1 MLIIGAT
8 ANGFFY
14 PRRAVV
20 IYGHEKSVYVLLW
33 SIPQAGIPA
42 FGINVTVTDG
52 ITPFTLTD
60 CAVDSGSMKI
70 GEDGNILFVR
80 LVGSV
85 WRWNGEISGAYNVR
99 KPDQTIVDASK
110 KTCRQLATLLWQS
123 MGVTVGDVSALPG
136 DDSDLPEVLWQ
147 CHDSYTELAKLCRDR
162 GCVPQLN
169 AANNAGEIVRLGFG
183 PGLPSNSEVQSVDNG
198 FNTTPPPMY
207 LKACAGNTRVQ
218 SKLKMK
224 MMMLEPDV
232 TLVDADDVSYMPSGG
247 WVGVDPM
254 DPLGP
259 DADAE
264 DRAAAK
270 KSYGR
275 YWQADTQ
282 ADWTLNVPQL
292 GPVSSMER
300 ILPLLDETAE
310 DFDAGIGTFRR
321 RAYLKGKFA
330 IPGANQSLENSS
342 NDELIEVEFR
352 LIGELGIII
361 TPVPLMKFNDSQQ
374 FEPADVYLVC
384 SYYVQDET
392 TYGYIHHSITRPI
405 NPVGGGTKVLRLPHI
420 EGQIIAEYSGTSV
433 TGTTTNEGT
442 VNAILNG
449 ALDSAQSQ
457 YQVTLGSVRRYR
469 GVQPAPL
476 SGTIRQIRIEV
487 DMEAGCN
494 TWLFFNTEGSLGSPR
509 YRQRRRAAIA
519 DRDEALQ
526 EFQDKQRRQLIRKGI
541 A

>member
-1 MLIIGAT
+1 MQIIGAS
-8 ANGFFY
+8 ASGFFF
-14 PRRAVV
+14 PQSAVV
-20 IYGHEKSVYVLLW
+20 NYGHERNVYAILRC
-33 SIPQAGIPA
+33 IPQANIPA
-42 FGINVTVTDG
+42 HGITLTVTDG
-52 ITPFTLTD
+52 ISHFTLLD
-60 CAVDSGSMKI
+60 CAVDKGSMRI
-70 GEDGNILFVR
+70 GEDGNILS
-80 LVGSV
+80 VGLMGAV

-99 KPDQTIVDASK
+99 KPDGSIVESTK
-110 KTCRQLATLLWQS
+110 KNCQQLAALLWQS
-123 MGVTVGDVSALPG
+123 MGVGVGDISALPG
-136 DDSDLPEVLWQ
+136 NDSDLPEVFWQ
-147 CHDSYTELAKLCRDR
+147 CSDSYAELAKLCRDR

-169 AANNAGEIVRLGFG
+169 AANNFGEIVRLGVG
-183 PGLPSNSEVQSVDNG
+183 PGLPSNSEVQSVDVG
-198 FNTTPPPMY
+198 FNTTPPPRF

-224 MMMLEPDV
+224 AMMLEPDG
-232 TLVDADDVSYMPSGG
+232 TLVPAEDVSYKPSGG
-247 WVGVDPM
+247 WTGADPM

-259 DADAE
+259 DADPE

-282 ADWTLNVPQL
+282 ADETLNVPQL

-321 RAYLKGKFA
+321 RAYLKGTIA
-330 IPGANQSLENSS
+330 ITGANQSLENSEE
-342 NDELIEVEFR
+342 DELIEVEFR
-352 LIGELGIII
+352 MIGELGIII
-361 TPVPLMKFNDSQQ
+361 TGQPLVKFNDSQQ
-374 FEPADVYLVC
+374 FEVADVYLVC

-405 NPVGGGTKVLRLPHI
+405 APAGGGTKVLRLPHV
-420 EGQIIAEYSGTSV
+420 EGQIIAEYDGTSV
-433 TGTTTNEGT
+433 SGTTSNEGT
-442 VNAILNG
+442 VSSILNG
-449 ALDSAQSQ
+449 ALDAAQSQ

-487 DMEAGCN
+487 DMERGCF
-494 TWLFFNTEGSLGSPR
+494 TWLAYNTEWAPGMLR
-509 YRQRRRAAIA
+509 LRQRRRAAIT
-519 DRDEALQ
+519 DRGEALQ
-526 EFQDKQRRQLIRKGI
+526 EFQDKQRRQLARKGI